1 LAGAFVGWRGEELAS
16 AYRIPEGAAGGEWLA
31 IDRTTGQRRDGIPL
45 SGVAVAEAPLA
56 DGGRA
61 VLWIGDP
68 SPNDRLEGQLVAR
81 AITGERTVLAD
92 ALRRPVDMDVSRM
105 SDGEFV
111 VAEYGHTLGR
121 LSLWSEVGGSW
132 SATALQDRPGAIRAR
147 FEDLDGDGDQ
157 DILALFA
164 QADERLMAFER
175 TSTGWSP
182 RTLMRFHPS
191 WGSVTFRR
199 ADLDGDGDHDLLVVN
214 GDNNDLSGRPTRPY
228 HGVRAYE
235 RVGPW
240 SYEERWFVALPGA
253 YDVEWLGA
261 PDASGASFLVAAA
274 FLDASDPIGLVLLE
288 RTGVWTVQPKSI
300 VDAPALPA
308 CRLAAPNRDRTIVAV
323 LWCGT
328 YLGETPNEALGFVEL
343 VSAP

>member
-1 LAGAFVGWRGEELAS
+1 M
-16 AYRIPEGAAGGEWLA
+16 
-31 IDRTTGQRRDGIPL
+31 TGQRRDGIPL
-45 SGVAVAEAPLA
+45 PGVAVAEAPLA

-105 SDGEFV
+105 SDGELL

-121 LSLWSEVGGSW
+121 LSLWAEDGGSW
-132 SATALQDRPGAIRAR
+132 SATSLEDGPGAIRAR
-147 FEDLDGDGDQ
+147 FEDLDGDGDA
-157 DILALFA
+157 DVLALFA
-164 QADERLMAFER
+164 QSDERLMAFER

-240 SYEERWFVALPGA
+240 SFEELWFVALPGA
-253 YDVEWLGA
+253 YDVEWLGTQ
-261 PDASGASFLVAAA
+261 DAREASFLVAGA
-274 FLDASDPIGLVLLE
+274 FLDPTDPIGLVLLE
-288 RTGVWTVQPKSI
+288 RTGVWSVQPKSI
-300 VDAPALPA
+300 VDAPAMPA
-308 CRLAAPNRDRTIVAV
+308 CRLAAPNRDRTVAAV

-328 YLGETPNEALGFVEL
+328 YLGETPGEALGFVEL